1 MPDSFQSRI
10 PTLSEAELRRYAEQ
24 PLGYRTEAVL
34 AALAELAR
42 RGQGLPESQIQ
53 AIQAQLT
60 QRDAARLA
68 EAPWRRHLGQ
78 DPVTRRTRVTRVTAL
93 ILGVGLGLAA
103 SLWVLTP
110 PPAPN
115 PLGLEPED
123 SKKYLRQMEMIGGK
137 ANVVASQLQAW
148 FDSLWHGRGLPRTV
162 AVLTV
167 VLAGTF
173 WFSTHPG
180 PPEVRPSSEP

>member
-115 PLGLEPED
+115 PLGFEPED

>member
-115 PLGLEPED
+115 PLGFEPED

-180 PPEVRPSSEP
+180 PPEVRPPSEP

>member
-1 MPDSFQSRI
+1 MTDSFLSRI

-24 PLGYRTEAVL
+24 PLGYRSEAVL
-34 AALAELAR
+34 AAVAELAR
-42 RGQGLPESQIQ
+42 RGQALPEGQVQ
-53 AIQAQLT
+53 VIQAQLS
-60 QRDAARLA
+60 QRDAAKDA

-78 DPVTRRTRVTRVTAL
+78 DPVTRRTRVTQVTAL
-93 ILGVGLGLAA
+93 ILGMGLGLAA
-103 SLWVLTP
+103 TLWVLTP

-115 PLGLEPED
+115 PLGFEPED

-180 PPEVRPSSEP
+180 PPEVRPPSQP

>member
-24 PLGYRTEAVL
+24 PLSYRTDAVL
-34 AALAELAR
+34 AAVAELAR
-42 RGQGLPESQIQ
+42 RGQALPAGQVET
-53 AIQAQLT
+53 IQAQLT
-60 QRDAARLA
+60 QRDAAKVA

-103 SLWVLTP
+103 RLWWLAP
-110 PPAPN
+110 PPAAN
-115 PLGLEPED
+115 PLGFEPED

-137 ANVVASQLQAW
+137 ANVVASQLQTW
-148 FDSLWHGRGLPRTV
+148 FDGLWHGRGLPRTV

-173 WFSTHPG
+173 WLSTNPG
-180 PPEVRPSSEP
+180 PPEVRPPSQP

>member
-24 PLGYRTEAVL
+24 PLSYRTDAVL
-34 AALAELAR
+34 AAVAELAR
-42 RGQGLPESQIQ
+42 RGQALPAGQVET
-53 AIQAQLT
+53 IQAQLT

-78 DPVTRRTRVTRVTAL
+78 DPVTRRTRVSRVTVV

-103 SLWVLTP
+103 RLWWLAP
-110 PPAPN
+110 PPAAN
-115 PLGLEPED
+115 PLGFEPED

-137 ANVVASQLQAW
+137 ANVVASQLQTW
-148 FDSLWHGRGLPRTV
+148 FDGLWHGRGLPRTV

-173 WFSTHPG
+173 WLSTNPG
-180 PPEVRPSSEP
+180 PPEVRPPSQP

>member
-24 PLGYRTEAVL
+24 PLSYRTDAVL
-34 AALAELAR
+34 AAVAELAR
-42 RGQGLPESQIQ
+42 RGQALPAGQVET
-53 AIQAQLT
+53 IQAQLT

-78 DPVTRRTRVTRVTAL
+78 DPVTRRTRVTRVTVV

-103 SLWVLTP
+103 RLWWLAP
-110 PPAPN
+110 PPAAN
-115 PLGLEPED
+115 PLGFEPED

-137 ANVVASQLQAW
+137 ANVVASQLQTW
-148 FDSLWHGRGLPRTV
+148 FDGLWHGRGLPRTV

-173 WFSTHPG
+173 WLSTNPG
-180 PPEVRPSSEP
+180 PPEVRPPSQP

>member
-10 PTLSEAELRRYAEQ
+10 PTLSEAALRRYAEQ

-115 PLGLEPED
+115 PLGFEPED

>member
-1 MPDSFQSRI
+1 MPDSFLSRI

-34 AALAELAR
+34 AAVAELEH
-42 RGQGLPESQIQ
+42 RGQALPEGHVHS
-53 AIQAQLT
+53 IQAQLI
-60 QRDAARLA
+60 QRDAARVA
-68 EAPWRRHLGQ
+68 EAPWRRRLGQ
-78 DPVTRRTRVTRVTAL
+78 DPVTRRARVTRLTAL
-93 ILGVGLGLAA
+93 ILGLGLGLAT
-103 SLWVLTP
+103 SLWVLTA

-115 PLGLEPED
+115 ALGYEPED

-137 ANVVASQLQAW
+137 ANVVASQLQTW
-148 FDSLWHGRGLPRTV
+148 FDSLWHGRGLARTV

-173 WFSTHPG
+173 WFTTHPG
-180 PPEVRPSSEP
+180 PPEVRPPSEP

>member
-24 PLGYRTEAVL
+24 PLSYRTDAVL
-34 AALAELAR
+34 AAVAELAR
-42 RGQGLPESQIQ
+42 RGQALPAGQVET
-53 AIQAQLT
+53 IQAQLT
-60 QRDAARLA
+60 QRDAAKVA

-78 DPVTRRTRVTRVTAL
+78 DPLTRRTRVSRVTVV

-103 SLWVLTP
+103 RLWWLAP
-110 PPAPN
+110 PPAAN
-115 PLGLEPED
+115 PLGFEPED

-137 ANVVASQLQAW
+137 ANVVASQLQTW
-148 FDSLWHGRGLPRTV
+148 FDGLWHGRGLARTV

-180 PPEVRPSSEP
+180 PPTVRPPSEP

>member
-10 PTLSEAELRRYAEQ
+10 STLSEAELRRYAEQ
-24 PLGYRTEAVL
+24 PLSYRTDAVL
-34 AALAELAR
+34 AAVAELAR
-42 RGQGLPESQIQ
+42 RGQALPAGQVET
-53 AIQAQLT
+53 IQAQLT

-78 DPVTRRTRVTRVTAL
+78 DPVTRRTRVSRVTVV

-103 SLWVLTP
+103 RLWWLAP
-110 PPAPN
+110 PPAAN
-115 PLGLEPED
+115 PLGFEPED

-137 ANVVASQLQAW
+137 ANVVASQLQTW
-148 FDSLWHGRGLPRTV
+148 FDGLWHGRGLPRTV

-173 WFSTHPG
+173 WLSTNPG
-180 PPEVRPSSEP
+180 PPEVRPPSQP

>member
-24 PLGYRTEAVL
+24 PLSYRTDAVL
-34 AALAELAR
+34 AAVAELAR
-42 RGQGLPESQIQ
+42 RGQALPAGQVET
-53 AIQAQLT
+53 IQAQLT

-78 DPVTRRTRVTRVTAL
+78 DPVTRRTRVSRVTVV

-115 PLGLEPED
+115 PLGFEPED

-137 ANVVASQLQAW
+137 ANVVASQLQTW
-148 FDSLWHGRGLPRTV
+148 FDGQWHGRGLPRTV
-162 AVLTV
+162 ALLTV

-180 PPEVRPSSEP
+180 PPEVRPPSEP